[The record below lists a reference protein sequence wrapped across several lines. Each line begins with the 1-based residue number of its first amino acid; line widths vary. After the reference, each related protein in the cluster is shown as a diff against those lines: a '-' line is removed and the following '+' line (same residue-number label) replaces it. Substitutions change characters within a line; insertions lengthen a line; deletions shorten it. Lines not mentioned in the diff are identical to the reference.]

1 VQRGPDDLDAIRQVV
16 NQVLEAHAEQEGGQR
31 SQARAEILIHSMHVF
46 AQRGLDRTTVQHLLD
61 AAKVSRRTFY
71 KYFRNKMDVLEH
83 IYRIFIDNKM
93 DVLEHI
99 YRIFIDNMLLHFHQ
113 EMRQARSVRAI
124 IHNTTKVYFD
134 YHLSMGPVINLMM
147 EEARSSGSALAPH
160 RERAQRIAAQVV
172 TAEVGR
178 LTGRELDPLV
188 LRTMLWILEN
198 YSLYIFENGEFSA
211 QRLEECQRVMIGIAE
226 AVVLGGE
233 ASPELLELK
242 KG

>member
-1 VQRGPDDLDAIRQVV
+1 M
-16 NQVLEAHAEQEGGQR
+16 EAHAEEEGGQR

-46 AQRGLDRTTVQHLLD
+46 AQRGLARTTVQHLLD

-71 KYFRNKMDVLEH
+71 KYFR
-83 IYRIFIDNKM
+83 NKM

-172 TAEVGR
+172 TAEIGR
-178 LTGRELDPLV
+178 LTGRQLDPLV

-198 YSLYIFENGEFSA
+198 YSLYIFENGAFSA
-211 QRLEECQRVMIGIAE
+211 ERLEECQRVMIGIAE
-226 AVVLGGE
+226 AVVLGGD
-233 ASPELLELK
+233 ASPELLEAQPS
-242 KG
+242 

>member
-1 VQRGPDDLDAIRQVV
+1 MQRGPDDLDAIRQVV

-71 KYFRNKMDVLEH
+71 KYFR
-83 IYRIFIDNKM
+83 NKM

>member
-16 NQVLEAHAEQEGGQR
+16 NQVLEAHAEEEGGQR

-46 AQRGLDRTTVQHLLD
+46 AQRGLARTTVQHLLD

-71 KYFRNKMDVLEH
+71 KYFR
-83 IYRIFIDNKM
+83 NKM

-172 TAEVGR
+172 TAEIGR
-178 LTGRELDPLV
+178 LTGRQLDPLV

-198 YSLYIFENGEFSA
+198 YSLYIFENGAFSA
-211 QRLEECQRVMIGIAE
+211 ERLEECQRVMIGIAE
-226 AVVLGGE
+226 AVVLGGD
-233 ASPELLELK
+233 ASPELLEAQPS
-242 KG
+242 

>member
-71 KYFRNKMDVLEH
+71 KYFR
-83 IYRIFIDNKM
+83 NKM